1 MSQYSPRTA
10 VDYAKSD
17 ASVGFSVQLGTWP
30 LTRFKKLRRQ
40 IRQPPLVTRPPF
52 SVRQKQRH

>member
-1 MSQYSPRTA
+1 MPQYSPRTA

-40 IRQPPLVTRPPF
+40 IRQPPPVTRPPF
-52 SVRQKQRH
+52 SVRQK